1 MKKAIW
7 YFMLFIALSG
17 VGNASD
23 PHNFAEHWNR
33 WDNITKNAY
42 LDGLMDGIVYGSTQ
56 SRIKYTGTNKVDL
69 KSKDFQK
76 FQKALQETVLYFEN
90 DSLIKV
96 IDELYK
102 DSSNCFIAWH
112 EIAVIG
118 RDKLKGKSIEESLKK
133 ARQMAIQLHDINERQ
148 KNR

>member
-1 MKKAIW
+1 MKKAIC
-7 YFMLFIALSG
+7 FFVLFFAVSG
-17 VGNASD
+17 VVDASD
-23 PHNFAEHWNR
+23 PYNYAERWNS
-33 WDNITKNAY
+33 WANITKNAY
-42 LDGLMDGIVYGSTQ
+42 LDGLTDGIVYGSTQ

-96 IDELYK
+96 IDELYR

-112 EIAVIG
+112 EIAVIS
-118 RDKLKGKSIEESLKK
+118 RDKLKGKSIEKSLIK
-133 ARQMAIQLHDINERQ
+133 ARQLAIQLHDINERQ
-148 KNR
+148 KTK